1 MIYFRSYWL
10 QKAWL
15 IKSLK
20 STMSEN
26 LWTVNKLKGPKN
38 CSNLQGI
45 SFVIFFLSLW
55 DNFSSKNTVLV
66 VSEILRLFV
75 NVLTPDDK

>member
-38 CSNLQGI
+38 CSSLQGI

-55 DNFSSKNTVLV
+55 DNSSSKNTVLV